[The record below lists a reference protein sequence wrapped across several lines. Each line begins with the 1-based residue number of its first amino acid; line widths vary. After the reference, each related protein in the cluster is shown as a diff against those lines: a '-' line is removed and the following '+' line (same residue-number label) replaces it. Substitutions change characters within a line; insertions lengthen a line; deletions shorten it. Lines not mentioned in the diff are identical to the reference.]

1 MKMNFGIGEDDFKAF
16 IKQDNIFY
24 VDKSLFIKEV
34 INIDSK
40 VSLITRPRRFGKTLA
55 LSMLRYYF
63 DITENSKD
71 IFKGLKIMNEE
82 EKFLE
87 KMNAYPVIFISLK
100 DVKAESREELIN
112 NFKMYLSELYSNYN
126 HLLESEKLDEY
137 DKKNINTY
145 ISGDIDLAHLKK
157 SIWFLSKY
165 LSKHFGKNA
174 IILFDEYDA
183 PFTSAY
189 ENNYYDEVKAT
200 LSMFFES
207 TFKGNKYLEKGVL
220 TGVNELAKE
229 SIQSAAN
236 NIIVYSVLSKP
247 FAKYFGFTDEEIKCI
262 LEKYDMMDMYK
273 DLKKMYDGY
282 TFGDVKNIY
291 NPWSTLNYLKYG
303 ELESYWINSG
313 NLSMIRNIIENAS
326 ISIKEKVLTLIKNES
341 IIEKINMQSTI
352 NDALRNEDNIWT
364 LLLEAG
370 YLKSVKRIDALSN
383 INELKVPN
391 LEVKK
396 YFEDILIQ
404 WFKTNF
410 EGTKLR
416 NLLKLL
422 LDKNFKE
429 FELKLKG
436 FVLEIPSFNDTK
448 NNESFYHAF
457 FLGIMIYLVD
467 TYIVRSNRES
477 GIGLYDI
484 CLEPIK
490 KSNPAF
496 IIEFKSMKKLSL
508 KKAIEEGI
516 KQIKTKRYEV
526 DLISRGCTDIT
537 KIVVAFKGKNLS
549 MKIL

>member
-1 MKMNFGIGEDDFKAF
+1 MKMNFGIGEDDFKTF
-16 IKQDNIFY
+16 FKQDNIFY
-24 VDKSLFIKEV
+24 VDKSLFIKEF
-34 INIDSK
+34 IDIDSK

-55 LSMLRYYF
+55 MSMLKYYF
-63 DITENSKD
+63 DITENSKSL
-71 IFKGLKIMNEE
+71 FKGLKIMEE
-82 EKFLE
+82 DKKYLN
-87 KMNAYPVIFISLK
+87 KMNAYPVIFLSLK
-100 DVKAESREELIN
+100 EVKSESREELLN
-112 NFKMYLSELYSNYN
+112 SFKMYLSELYSRYSY
-126 HLLESEKLDEY
+126 LLESDKLEKH
-137 DKKNINTY
+137 DKEKINMY
-145 ISGDIDLAHLKK
+145 ISGDIDISYLKK
-157 SIWFLSKY
+157 SIWFLSKF
-165 LSKHFGKNA
+165 LSKHFNKNV

-189 ENNYYDEVKAT
+189 ENNFYDEVKGT

-207 TFKGNKYLEKGVL
+207 TFKGNQYLEKGVL

-247 FAKYFGFTDEEIKCI
+247 FANYFGFTNDEVKCI
-262 LEKYDMMDMYK
+262 LEKYDMMDKYT

-291 NPWSTLNYLKYG
+291 NPWSTINYLKYG
-303 ELESYWINSG
+303 SLDSYWINSG
-313 NLSMIRNIIENAS
+313 NLNIIRNMIENAS
-326 ISIKEKVLTLIKNES
+326 INIKEKVLILLKNES
-341 IIEKINMQSTI
+341 IIERINMQSTM
-352 NDALRNEDNIWT
+352 NDVLRNEDNIWT

-370 YLKSVKRIDALSN
+370 YLKSVKRIDTLSN
-383 INELKVPN
+383 INELKLPN
-391 LEVKK
+391 LEIKK
-396 YFEDILIQ
+396 YFESILIE

-410 EGTKLR
+410 EGLKLK
-416 NLLKLL
+416 NMLTLL

-429 FELKLKG
+429 FEIKLKN

-477 GIGLYDI
+477 GLGLYDI

-490 KSNPAF
+490 KYKPAF
-496 IIEFKSMKKLSL
+496 IIEFKSMKKISL
-508 KKAIEEGI
+508 RRAIEEGL
-516 KQIKTKRYEV
+516 KQIKSQNYEV

-549 MKIL
+549 MKVF